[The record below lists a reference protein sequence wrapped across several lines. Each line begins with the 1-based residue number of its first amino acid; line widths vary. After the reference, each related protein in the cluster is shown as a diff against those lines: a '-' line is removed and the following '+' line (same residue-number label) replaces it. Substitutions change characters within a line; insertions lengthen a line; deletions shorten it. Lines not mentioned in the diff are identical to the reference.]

1 MVSIGDVNLLLVIYR
16 QEQDAV
22 NSDLDR
28 DNRCFIVIVHHSSWV
43 IGNKEH
49 YIMDNADL

>member
-28 DNRCFIVIVHHSSWV
+28 DNRCFIVIVHHSSW
-43 IGNKEH
+43 GDRKQRTLYH
-49 YIMDNADL
+49 G